1 MKPVRSITPAASQHL
16 ANTKPVAVAA
26 PLGTVDPQTGDVVD
40 KIFRQLQAIFPA
52 WKQAWP
58 DDKALSAARRSWTK
72 GLMAARINTLEQV
85 RFGIERCRTSGSP
98 FAPSIGQ
105 FITWC
110 QPTPEMLGLPTA
122 DKAYREAIRNA
133 HPCMAGITKWTHAAV
148 HHAAKECGFFNL
160 NKLPEDASRKLFD
173 SNYTIAV
180 RMVMD
185 GEPLSPIPLA
195 LPKSASGCATEA
207 GAQSGLAALK
217 KAIVSPQKVDLPP
230 HLAHLAGGANS

>member
-1 MKPVRSITPAASQHL
+1 MKPVSSITPAARQHL
-16 ANTKPVAVAA
+16 ANTKPGAIAA

-122 DKAYREAIRNA
+122 DKAYREATRNA
-133 HPCMAGITKWTHAAV
+133 HPCMAGITKWTHAV
-148 HHAAKECGFFNL
+148 TFHAAKECGYYNL
-160 NKLPEDASRKLFD
+160 NKLPEDAARKLFD
-173 SNYTIAV
+173 RNYAIAV

-195 LPKSASGCATEA
+195 LPEKVDGRSTEEGARA
-207 GAQSGLAALK
+207 GLSELRNALK
-217 KAIVSPQKVDLPP
+217 KPVKVDLPEHLS
-230 HLAHLAGGANS
+230 HLAEGSSQ